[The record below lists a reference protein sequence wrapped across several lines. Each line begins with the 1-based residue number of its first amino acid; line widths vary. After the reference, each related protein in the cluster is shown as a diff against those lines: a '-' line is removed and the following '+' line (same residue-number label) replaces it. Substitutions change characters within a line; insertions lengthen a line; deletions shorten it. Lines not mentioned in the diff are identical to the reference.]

1 MGMTRVGVLPRE
13 EPRSLPFRVSRYG
26 VDQFGIEGLPTVSPG
41 ESADLTGFA
50 DGFTVISRFVG
61 ARSLLQHPDVVEV
74 PNLLA
79 AVNAQRR

>member
-1 MGMTRVGVLPRE
+1 LTITRVRKNKSKELWIVHPSSFRLH
-13 EPRSLPFRVSRYG
+13 PFER
-26 VDQFGIEGLPTVSPG
+26 LPTVSPG
-41 ESADLTGFA
+41 ESEDLTGFA

-61 ARSLLQHPDVVEV
+61 TRLLLQHPDVVEV